1 MTQYATAVR
10 GLRAE
15 LIADVRRV
23 NPELR
28 DAMVFCSAEIR
39 VPVARVLED
48 WVPTATG
55 VLSLADA
62 GRVWADGDSSSRV
75 HAVGGGGV

>member
-1 MTQYATAVR
+1 
-10 GLRAE
+10 
-15 LIADVRRV
+15 
-23 NPELR
+23 
-28 DAMVFCSAEIR
+28 MVFCSAEIR

-62 GRVWADGDSSSRV
+62 GRVWADGSSRV
-75 HAVGGGGV
+75 HAAGGGGV

>member
-1 MTQYATAVR
+1 LVTQYATAVR
-10 GLRAE
+10 GLRTE

-28 DAMVFCSAEIR
+28 DAMVFGSAEIR

-62 GRVWADGDSSSRV
+62 GRVWADGSSRV
-75 HAVGGGGV
+75 HAAGGGGV